1 MRDKLAEIRS
11 YLTGSNQRITILYV
25 LSAIFIGLNC
35 YLVFKE
41 TYWLLFFPVFLVILY
56 LYFYSLDK
64 ILLLIT
70 ALTPIAINFTQ
81 FEFNVG
87 VSIPSEPLMFG
98 VLLLFIIKL
107 FYSEQVDKKIW
118 NHPLTIIIGIQLA
131 WMLITSIT
139 SDLPLVSFKHL
150 LARLWFVVP
159 FYILAIQL
167 FKKRSNINRF
177 VWFYAVPLIG
187 VIAYTTYNHSLWGF
201 DEQAGHWVMEP
212 FYNDHTAYG
221 VTLALFI
228 PLFFGFTFS
237 KVYTKTTRFAS
248 FLVLTILL
256 IALVLS
262 YSRAAWL
269 SLAFVVGVLFI
280 VLFRIKFKWILFVSI
295 IFGTLFYLFSFQI
308 LDRLEKN
315 RQGPSANFVEH
326 LRSISNISTD
336 NSNLERINRWQS
348 ALRMFEDRPV
358 FGYGPG
364 TYQFEYAPFQR
375 AKEKTL
381 ISTNAGDKG
390 NAHSEYIGPLA
401 EQGLPGMLIVFVLV
415 GAFILVA
422 MRVYRR
428 PSSDPE
434 VRMLSLSLMLALLTY
449 FLHGTM
455 NNFLD
460 TDKASVPV
468 WGFMAAIVALDI
480 YSQKAETQ
488 KSLETGQDSDKLV

>member
-1 MRDKLAEIRS
+1 MKDKIAEIRS
-11 YLTGSNQRITILYV
+11 YITGSNQRITILYV

-35 YLVFKE
+35 YLVYRE
-41 TYWLLFFPVFLVILY
+41 IYWLIFFPLFLVIIY

-70 ALTPIAINFTQ
+70 ALTPVAINITQ

-87 VSIPSEPLMFG
+87 VSMPSEPLMLG

-107 FYSEQVDKKIW
+107 FYSKQVDNKIW
-118 NHPLTIIIGIQLA
+118 KHPVTIMIGLQLM

-139 SDLPLVSFKHL
+139 SDMPMVSFKHL

-159 FYILAIQL
+159 FYILGIQL
-167 FKKRSNINRF
+167 FRKRSNINLF

-221 VTLALFI
+221 AILSLYI
-228 PLFFGFTFS
+228 PLFCGFALS
-237 KVYTKTTRFAS
+237 RVYSKTTRFFS
-248 FLVLTILL
+248 FIVLSILL
-256 IALVLS
+256 AALVLS
-262 YSRAAWL
+262 YCRAAWL
-269 SLAFVVGVLFI
+269 SLAFALGVLFI
-280 VLFRIKFKWILFVSI
+280 VLFRIKFKWILFVTI
-295 IFGTLFYLFSFQI
+295 VFGIMFYLFSFQI
-308 LDRLEKN
+308 LDRLGKN

-401 EQGLPGMLIVFVLV
+401 EQGLPGMVLVFVLV
-415 GAFILVA
+415 GSFIVVA

-428 PSSDPE
+428 SADPE
-434 VRMLSLSLMLALLTY
+434 VRMLSLSLMLSLLTY
-449 FLHGTM
+449 FMHGTM

-480 YSQKAETQ
+480 YSGKRMGE
-488 KSLETGQDSDKLV
+488 KKDGG

>member
-1 MRDKLAEIRS
+1 MKDKIAEIKS
-11 YLTGSNQRITILYV
+11 YLIGSNQRITILYV
-25 LSAIFIGLNC
+25 LSSIFIGLNC
-35 YLVFKE
+35 YMVYSQV
-41 TYWLLFFPVFLVILY
+41 YWLLFLPLFLVILY

-70 ALTPIAINFTQ
+70 ALTPVAINITQ

-87 VSIPSEPLMFG
+87 VSIPSEPMMLG
-98 VLLLFIIKL
+98 VLLIFIIKL
-107 FYSEQVDKKIW
+107 FYNSQVDQKVW
-118 NHPLTIIIGIQLA
+118 SHPLTIVIGLQLL

-139 SDLPLVSFKHL
+139 SDMPLVSFKHL

-159 FYILAIQL
+159 FYILGVHL
-167 FKKRSNINRF
+167 FRKRSNINLF
-177 VWFYAVPLIG
+177 VWFYTVPLIG

-221 VTLALFI
+221 VILALFI
-228 PLFFGFTFS
+228 PLFFGFAFGR
-237 KVYTKTTRFAS
+237 VYSKTTRFLS
-248 FLVLTILL
+248 FLVLVILM

-269 SLAFVVGVLFI
+269 SLAFAVGVLFI
-280 VLFRIKFKWILFVSI
+280 VLFRIKFKWILFVSV
-295 IFGTLFYLFSFQI
+295 IFGITFYLFSFQI

-364 TYQFEYAPFQR
+364 TYQFEYAPYQR

-401 EQGLPGMLIVFVLV
+401 EQGLPGMLLVFLLV
-415 GAFILVA
+415 GTFIVIA

-428 PSSDPE
+428 STNRE
-434 VRMLSLSLMLALLTY
+434 VKMLSLSLMLALLTY
-449 FLHGTM
+449 FMHGTM

-468 WGFMAAIVALDI
+468 WGFMAAIAALDI
-480 YSQKAETQ
+480 YAG
-488 KSLETGQDSDKLV
+488 KSEQNKKDAGYKKPDP

>member
-1 MRDKLAEIRS
+1 MKDKLQEIRN
-11 YLTGSNQRITILYV
+11 YLFGNKRGITILYV
-25 LSAIFIGLNC
+25 LSAVFIGLNC
-35 YLVFKE
+35 YFIYRDI
-41 TYWLLFFPVFLVILY
+41 YWLLFFPVFLVILY

-64 ILLLIT
+64 ILMLIT
-70 ALTPIAINFTQ
+70 LVTPIAINITQ

-87 VSIPSEPLMFG
+87 VSLPSEPLMLG
-98 VLLLFIIKL
+98 VLLIFIIKL
-107 FYSEQVDKKIW
+107 FYNNKFDSRIW
-118 NHPLTIIIGIQLA
+118 FHPLTLVIILQLL
-131 WMLITSIT
+131 WMLITSMT

-150 LARLWFVVP
+150 LARLWFVIP
-159 FYILAIQL
+159 FYILGIQL
-167 FKKRSNINRF
+167 FRKRININLF
-177 VWFYAVPLIG
+177 VWFYAIPLLG
-187 VIAYTTYNHSLWGF
+187 VIAYTTYNHSQYGF

-221 VTLALFI
+221 AILALYI
-228 PLFFGFTFS
+228 PMFCGFTFS
-237 KVYTKTTRFAS
+237 KVYSRTIRFFA
-248 FLVLTILL
+248 FIVLSILMM
-256 IALVLS
+256 ALVLS
-262 YSRAAWL
+262 YCRAAWL
-269 SLAFVVGVLFI
+269 SLAFALGVLFI
-280 VLFRIKFKWILFVSI
+280 VIFRIKLKWIFFVSVI
-295 IFGTLFYLFSFQI
+295 LGFIFYIFSFEI

-375 AKEKTL
+375 SEEKTL

-401 EQGLPGMLIVFVLV
+401 EQGLPGMLLVILSVVVFITTALR
-415 GAFILVA
+415 I
-422 MRVYRR
+422 YRR
-428 PSSDPE
+428 SPDPE
-434 VRMLSLSLMLALLTY
+434 VRMLSLSLMLALITY

-480 YSQKAETQ
+480 YTRETR
-488 KSLETGQDSDKLV
+488 LEEK

>member
-1 MRDKLAEIRS
+1 MKDKIAEIRS
-11 YLTGSNQRITILYV
+11 YLIGSKQRITILYV

-35 YLVFKE
+35 YLVYRE

-70 ALTPIAINFTQ
+70 ALTPVAINITQ

-87 VSIPSEPLMFG
+87 ISIPSEPLMLG

-107 FYSEQVDKKIW
+107 FYNNQVDKRIW
-118 NHPLTIIIGIQLA
+118 THPVTIVIGLQMM

-139 SDLPLVSFKHL
+139 SDMPLVSFKHL
-150 LARLWFVVP
+150 LARLWFVIP
-159 FYILAIQL
+159 FYILGIHL
-167 FKKRSNINRF
+167 FRKRSNINLF
-177 VWFYAVPLIG
+177 IWFYTIPLIG

-221 VTLALFI
+221 AILALYV
-228 PLFFGFTFS
+228 PLFCGFTFS
-237 KVYTKTTRFAS
+237 KVYSKTTRFFS
-248 FLVLTILL
+248 FVVLSILL
-256 IALVLS
+256 MALVLS
-262 YSRAAWL
+262 YCRAAWL
-269 SLAFVVGVLFI
+269 SLAFALGVLFI
-280 VLFRIKFKWILFVSI
+280 VLFRIKFKWIFFVSV
-295 IFGTLFYLFSFQI
+295 IFGITFYLFSFQI

-401 EQGLPGMLIVFVLV
+401 EQGLPGMLIVFFLV
-415 GAFILVA
+415 GSVIVIA

-428 PSSDPE
+428 SADPE
-434 VRMLSLSLMLALLTY
+434 VRMLSLSLMLALITY

-468 WGFMAAIVALDI
+468 WGFMAAIVALDL
-480 YSQKAETQ
+480 YAGKGSER
-488 KSLETGQDSDKLV
+488 ESDLL

>member
-1 MRDKLAEIRS
+1 MKDKIAEIKS
-11 YLTGSNQRITILYV
+11 YLVGSKQRITILYV

-35 YLVFKE
+35 YLIYRNI
-41 TYWLLFFPVFLVILY
+41 YWLLFFPPFLVLLY

-64 ILLLIT
+64 VLLLIT
-70 ALTPIAINFTQ
+70 ALTPVAINITQ

-87 VSIPSEPLMFG
+87 VSVPSEPLMLG
-98 VLLLFIIKL
+98 VLLVFIIKL
-107 FYSEQVDKKIW
+107 FYSNHVDKKIW
-118 NHPLTIIIGIQLA
+118 QHPLTVIIGIQLM

-159 FYILAIQL
+159 FYILGIQL
-167 FKKRSNINRF
+167 FRKRSNINRF
-177 VWFYAVPLIG
+177 IWFYTVPFLG

-201 DEQAGHWVMEP
+201 NEQAGHWVMEP

-221 VTLALFI
+221 VILALFI
-228 PLFFGFTFS
+228 PVFFGFTVSRVYS
-237 KVYTKTTRFAS
+237 KATRFMS
-248 FLVLTILL
+248 FLVLAILL
-256 IALVLS
+256 VALVLS

-269 SLAFVVGVLFI
+269 SLGFAVGVLFI
-280 VLFRIKFKWILFVSI
+280 VLFKIKFKWILFVTV
-295 IFGTLFYLFSFQI
+295 IFGITFYLFSFQI

-315 RQGPSANFVEH
+315 QQGPSANFVEH

-401 EQGLPGMLIVFVLV
+401 EQGLPGMLLVFVLV
-415 GAFILVA
+415 GSFVVVA

-428 PSSDPE
+428 SDDPE
-434 VRMLSLSLMLALLTY
+434 VRMLTLSLMLALLTY
-449 FLHGTM
+449 FMHGTM

-468 WGFMAAIVALDI
+468 WGFIAAIVALDI
-480 YSQKAETQ
+480 YSGKD
-488 KSLETGQDSDKLV
+488 KSTNSQI

>member
-25 LSAIFIGLNC
+25 LSAIFIGSNC
-35 YLVFKE
+35 YLVYKE
-41 TYWLLFFPVFLVILY
+41 IYWLLFLPLCLVILY

-64 ILLLIT
+64 VLLLIA
-70 ALTPIAINFTQ
+70 ALTPFAINITQ

-87 VSIPSEPLMFG
+87 VSIPSEPLMLG
-98 VLLLFIIKL
+98 VLLIFIIKL
-107 FYSEQVDKKIW
+107 CYNNQFDKKIW
-118 NHPLTIIIGIQLA
+118 KHPLTIVIGLQLM

-139 SDLPLVSFKHL
+139 SDIPMVSFKHL

-159 FYILAIQL
+159 FYILGIQL
-167 FKKRSNINRF
+167 FQKRCNINIF
-177 VWFYAVPLIG
+177 VWCYAIPFIG

-237 KVYTKTTRFAS
+237 KFYSKTIRFLS
-248 FLVLTILL
+248 FLVLVILL

-262 YSRAAWL
+262 YSRAAWI
-269 SLAFVVGVLFI
+269 SLAFALGVLFI

-295 IFGTLFYLFSFQI
+295 IFGITFYLFSFQI

-326 LRSISNISTD
+326 LRSILNISTD

-358 FGYGPG
+358 FGFGPG

-390 NAHSEYIGPLA
+390 NAHSEYFGPLA
-401 EQGLPGMLIVFVLV
+401 EQGLPGMLLVFFLV
-415 GAFILVA
+415 GTFIVVA
-422 MRVYRR
+422 MRVYQR
-428 PSSDPE
+428 PSSDRE
-434 VRMLSLSLMLALLTY
+434 VKMLSLSLMLALLTY
-449 FLHGTM
+449 FMHGVM

-480 YSQKAETQ
+480 YSAKN
-488 KSLETGQDSDKLV
+488 KLVEKSEEESVKSHK